1 MWARKKKMLSSL
13 PKAKISTNSN
23 DDVILNTEPNLSYGV
38 IESDFVYQD
47 NVVYGITEAR
57 ERVYEVIDPSSS

>member
-1 MWARKKKMLSSL
+1 MWARKKKRLSSL
-13 PKAKISTNSN
+13 PK

-38 IESDFVYQD
+38 VESDFAYQD
-47 NVVYGITEAR
+47 NVVYGITEAC